1 MYKINPCV
9 AEIELD
15 QQSIC
20 NLCKKKV
27 FDFTGMSNKE
37 VVALAEKNNG
47 NICGKSDI
55 SFMNT
60 AYYLHPF
67 RRFALAL
74 LIVFGSSVFTLSAQ
88 AQDTIAKIQRDTL
101 FSKPES
107 TIPTQIKGTVIDEKT
122 NEPIAFANV
131 WIENDGQIIGAST
144 DFDGHFVIPI
154 SSSILNKNTT
164 LSVNLNIS
172 IIGYGKIT
180 IGNIYLEE
188 GKIFEINQIKIKEN
202 VDLKILGIYIP
213 YNENIRI
220 LDPNHHR
227 STTIKREEIE
237 RFPGRP

>member
-27 FDFTGMSNKE
+27 FDFTGMSNQA
-37 VVALAEKNNG
+37 VVALAKENYG

-74 LIVFGSSVFTLSAQ
+74 LIVFGSSVFILSAH

-107 TIPTQIKGTVIDEKT
+107 TIPTHIKGTILDEET
-122 NEPIAFANV
+122 NEPIVFANV
-131 WIENDGQIIGAST
+131 WIENDGQLIGAST
-144 DFDGHFVIPI
+144 DFDGHFVLPI
-154 SSSILNKNTT
+154 SSSIFNKNTA
-164 LSVNLNIS
+164 LSVNLNVS
-172 IIGYGKIT
+172 IIGYEKLTIENIILNIGKIT
-180 IGNIYLEE
+180 FLDKLYLSLEYDIM
-188 GKIFEINQIKIKEN
+188 GVFVPYDEN
-202 VDLKILGIYIP
+202 T
-213 YNENIRI
+213 RI
-220 LDPNHHR
+220 LDPDHHR